1 MVFSSIQFL
10 FYFFPCFFLCH
21 FLLPW
26 KNLTLTIF
34 SLLFYAWG
42 EPRFVPILVAYIVA
56 NYGCGLVIGA
66 AVGSQ
71 RRWAI
76 GVGIALNIGM
86 LVWFKYLNFLTAEF
100 GGVVERL
107 GLPPLEPTHVLLP
120 LGISF
125 MAFQGASYLID
136 IYRGEVP
143 PQRSLLLFTMYKVM
157 FPQLIAGPIVRY
169 REVYHE
175 IHRRSAD
182 IAEIYFGMRQLV
194 TGLAQKVLI
203 ANVVA
208 VPADQIFALKPDELG
223 SATAWLGIVCYTL
236 QIYFDFAGYSN
247 MAIGMGRMMG
257 FQYPENF
264 DRPYAAV
271 SITDFWRRW
280 HMTLSRWFRDYVYVP
295 LGGNR
300 RGPVRMYL
308 NMMIVFLLCGL
319 WHGANWTFVVWGAW
333 HGVFLVIERLGFGPV
348 IERAWWP
355 LRHGYTLA
363 VVMIGWVFFRADT
376 LTHAGAFLRSMCG
389 LGGHSLLYPVERYAT
404 PTALTALAAGV
415 FLATLPAKQVIAR
428 TVQGTA
434 VPVAANALLLCLLA
448 LSLLSVAGGNYNPF
462 IYYRF

>member
-10 FYFFPCFFLCH
+10 FYFFPCFFLCY

-26 KNLTLTIF
+26 KNVTLTVF

-42 EPRFVPILVAYIVA
+42 EPRFVPILLAYIVA

-66 AVGSQ
+66 AAGSQ

-86 LVWFKYLNFLTAEF
+86 LVYFKYLNFLTAEL
-100 GGVVERL
+100 GPVAAWL
-107 GLPPLEPTHVLLP
+107 GLSLEPTHVLLP

-169 REVYHE
+169 REVYDA

-182 IAEIYFGMRQLV
+182 IAEIYFGMRQFV
-194 TGLAQKVLI
+194 IGLAQKVLI
-203 ANVVA
+203 ANTLA
-208 VPADQIFALKPDELG
+208 LPADQIFALKPDELG
-223 SATAWLGIVCYTL
+223 TATAWLGVVCYTL

-257 FQYPENF
+257 FRYPENF
-264 DRPYAAV
+264 NLPYAAA

-280 HMTLSRWFRDYVYVP
+280 HMTLSRWFRDYLYVP

-300 RGPVRMYL
+300 RGPFRTYL
-308 NMMIVFLLCGL
+308 NLMIVFLLCGL
-319 WHGANWTFVVWGAW
+319 WHGANWTFIVWGAW
-333 HGVFLVIERLGFGPV
+333 HGAFLVIERLGLGPPIV
-348 IERAWWP
+348 RAWWP
-355 LRHGYTLA
+355 VRHAYALI

-376 LTHAGAFLRSMCG
+376 LTHAGAFLRSMFG
-389 LGGHSLLYPVERYAT
+389 LGGQSLLYPVERYAT
-404 PTALTALAAGV
+404 PAVVSALVVGV
-415 FLATLPAKQVIAR
+415 LLATLPAQEMIAR
-428 TVQGTA
+428 IARGTA
-434 VPVAANALLLCLLA
+434 VRVAGNAMLLCLLA
-448 LSLLSVAGGNYNPF
+448 LSMLGIAGGAYNPF

>member
-10 FYFFPCFFLCH
+10 FYFFPCFFLCY

-26 KNLTLTIF
+26 KNLTLTVF

-42 EPRFVPILVAYIVA
+42 EPRFVPILAAYIVA

-66 AVGSQ
+66 AIGSQ
-71 RRWAI
+71 RRWALN
-76 GVGIALNIGM
+76 VGISLNIGM
-86 LVWFKYLNFLTAEF
+86 LVYFKYLNFLTAEL
-100 GGVVERL
+100 GGVVARL
-107 GLPPLEPTHVLLP
+107 GLPSLEPTHVLLP

-169 REVYHE
+169 REVYDE
-175 IHRRSAD
+175 IARRSPD
-182 IAEIYFGMRQLV
+182 VAEIYFGLRQFV
-194 TGLAQKVLI
+194 IGLAQKVLI

-208 VPADQIFALKPDELG
+208 VPADQIFALRPDELG
-223 SATAWLGIVCYTL
+223 TATAWLGVACYTL

-257 FQYPENF
+257 FHYPENF
-264 DRPYAAV
+264 NRPYAAV

-280 HMTLSRWFRDYVYVP
+280 HMTLSRWFRDYVYIP

-300 RGPVRMYL
+300 RGPLRMYVS
-308 NMMIVFLLCGL
+308 MMIVFLLCGA
-319 WHGANWTFVVWGAW
+319 WHGANWTFIVWGAW
-333 HGVFLVIERLGFGPV
+333 HGVFLVIERLGVGPV

-355 LRHGYTLA
+355 LRHAYTLL

-376 LTHAGAFLRSMCG
+376 LTHAGGFLRSMSG
-389 LGGHSLLYPVERYAT
+389 VGGQSLQYPVERYAT
-404 PTALTALAAGV
+404 PTVMTALVVGV
-415 FLATLPAKQVIAR
+415 FLATLPAKEVIWRTAR
-428 TVQGTA
+428 GTA
-434 VPVAANALLLCLLA
+434 APVVANAMLLFLLA
-448 LSLLSVAGGNYNPF
+448 LSMLSIAGGAYNPF

>member
-1 MVFSSIQFL
+1 MVFSSIHFL
-10 FYFFPCFFLCH
+10 FYFFPSFFLCY

-26 KNLTLTIF
+26 KNVTLTIF

-42 EPRFVPILVAYIVA
+42 EPRFVPILAAYIVA

-71 RRWAI
+71 RRWALNV
-76 GVGIALNIGM
+76 GVSLNIGM
-86 LVWFKYLNFLTAEF
+86 LVYFKYLNFLTAELS
-100 GGVVERL
+100 GVAARL

-169 REVYHE
+169 REVYDE
-175 IHRRSAD
+175 IDHRSAD
-182 IAEIYFGMRQLV
+182 VAEIHSGLRQFV
-194 TGLAQKVLI
+194 IGLAQKVLI

-223 SATAWLGIVCYTL
+223 TATAWLGIACYTL

-257 FQYPENF
+257 FHYPENF
-264 DRPYAAV
+264 NRPYAAI

-280 HMTLSRWFRDYVYVP
+280 HMTLSRWFRDYVYIP

-300 RGPVRMYL
+300 RGPVRMYI
-308 NMMIVFLLCGL
+308 NMMIVFLLCGV
-319 WHGANWTFVVWGAW
+319 WHGANWTFIVWGAW
-333 HGVFLVIERLGFGPV
+333 HGAFLVIERLGVGPV

-355 LRHGYTLA
+355 LRHAYTLLA
-363 VVMIGWVFFRADT
+363 VMIGWVFFRADT
-376 LTHAGAFLRSMCG
+376 LTHAGGFLRSMFG
-389 LGGHSLLYPVERYAT
+389 VGGQSLLYPVERYAT
-404 PTALTALAAGV
+404 PTVMTALVVGV
-415 FLATLPAKQVIAR
+415 FLATLPGKEVIWRTAR
-428 TVQGTA
+428 GTA
-434 VPVAANALLLCLLA
+434 APVVANAMLLCLLA
-448 LSLLSVAGGNYNPF
+448 LSMLSVSGGAYNPF